1 MTLQVPASLDAEQA
15 LLGSLFLYP
24 ETFRFTYQENLSPED
39 FFALANRKIYQ
50 VMVDLNQEDKPTDVA
65 TVVTRLQD
73 IQELNSVGGI
83 DYIMHLTDL
92 AISSANAVHYI
103 TLLKEKALLRRLIEV
118 SEKIKQRSFE
128 GQHDPIDVL
137 NEAESMILRVS
148 RDRKVSEFKNSKEAF
163 DELIDR
169 INQLKEK
176 SGLTGV
182 PSGFSY
188 LDGITNGFQ
197 ESDLII
203 IAARPSVGKTAFALN
218 VASNAATKANKTIAL
233 FSLEMPS
240 IQLATRMLAANSK
253 VEIHKIRNGR
263 SLSNKDWRN
272 IDQARS
278 KLSDSNIFI
287 DDSPT
292 IKVNEI
298 FAKCRKLQ
306 ADHGLDLIIIDY
318 LQLIAPSVS
327 KGDNRQLEVSEISR
341 SLKQMARE
349 LKVPVIALSQLS
361 RNVEKNKERKP
372 ILSDLRESGAIEQ
385 DADIV
390 MFLHYDRDSET
401 NKLYEESENKD
412 MEKEIELIIAKH
424 RNGATGNLF
433 YSFKPSINL
442 FMAIDRNR
450 NKIEE

>member
-1 MTLQVPASLDAEQA
+1 MTLQVPASIDAEQA

-24 ETFRFTYQENLSPED
+24 ETMNFTSEENLKPED
-39 FFALANRKIYQ
+39 FFVAANRKIYQ
-50 VMVDLNQEDKPTDVA
+50 VMIDLNNERKPTDVA
-65 TVVTRLQD
+65 TVITRLQD
-73 IQELNSVGGI
+73 IQELNSVGGV

-103 TLLKEKALLRRLIEV
+103 TMLKEKALLRKLIEV
-118 SEKIKQRSFE
+118 SEQIKKKSFE
-128 GQHDPIDVL
+128 SQHEPIDVL
-137 NEAESMILRVS
+137 NEAESLILKVS
-148 RDRKVSEFKNSKEAF
+148 RDRKVTEFKNSKEAF

-169 INQLKEK
+169 INLLKEK
-176 SGLTGV
+176 SGMTGV
-182 PSGFSY
+182 PSGFEH
-188 LDGITNGFQ
+188 LDNITNGFQ

-203 IAARPSVGKTAFALN
+203 VAARPSVGKTAFALN
-218 VASNAATKANKTIAL
+218 VASNAAVKYNHSVAL

-240 IQLATRMLAANSK
+240 IQLATRMMASESK
-253 VEIHKIRNGR
+253 VEIHKIRTARN
-263 SLSNKDWRN
+263 LNNDDWFKM
-272 IDQARS
+272 DQARTR
-278 KLSDSNIFI
+278 LSNAKIYI

-306 ADHGLDLIIIDY
+306 KDQGLDMIIVDY

-349 LKVPVIALSQLS
+349 LKIPVVALSQLS

-372 ILSDLRESGAIEQ
+372 MLSDLRESGAIEQ

-390 MFLHYDRDSET
+390 IFLHYDKDSEA
-401 NKLYEESENKD
+401 NKGVEDMPSKD
-412 MEKEIELIIAKH
+412 TVKEIELIIAKH
-424 RNGATGNLF
+424 RNGATGGFPL
-433 YSFKPSINL
+433 SFKPSINHFL
-442 FMAIDRNR
+442 TIK
-450 NKIEE
+450 KIIN